1 MFLHFPCKEFAEE
14 SGKTGLRA
22 DTPFL
27 PAYHFTQSAAVCQ
40 RRIALW
46 VKKIF
51 RAAPHNSARD
61 SSERF
66 CPKIKFGKS
75 RNTVCT
81 RRGYAASVSQL
92 RWQRLRYISSFSN
105 CKIGAKDPLLSADAI
120 VRCCL
125 RKSCGSCP
133 LSHGFQ
139 PCQLSQRESQ
149 GAGFARPAQRKDN
162 VLPSA
167 QMARQWEFGG
177 AAALGS
183 PFGGAGERSETE
195 RAQAVA
201 NMGTVRRLQPGTLS
215 VTAFSRASSPK
226 GGAKGRAMPARRT
239 EISAR

>member
-61 SSERF
+61 CSERF

-125 RKSCGSCP
+125 RKSCGSC
-133 LSHGFQ
+133 
-139 PCQLSQRESQ
+139 R
-149 GAGFARPAQRKDN
+149 AGRVAPAGYDEPVTMVANQHR
-162 VLPSA
+162 
-167 QMARQWEFGG
+167 R
-177 AAALGS
+177 GS
-183 PFGGAGERSETE
+183 PGSMAGGRWASK
-195 RAQAVA
+195 
-201 NMGTVRRLQPGTLS
+201 LLPG
-215 VTAFSRASSPK
+215 
-226 GGAKGRAMPARRT
+226 
-239 EISAR
+239 

>member
-75 RNTVCT
+75 RNTVC
-81 RRGYAASVSQL
+81 
-92 RWQRLRYISSFSN
+92 ISDFSN

-149 GAGFARPAQRKDN
+149 GAGFARPAQRKDT

-215 VTAFSRASSPK
+215 VPAFSRASSPK

-239 EISAR
+239 EISAQ

>member
-66 CPKIKFGKS
+66 CPKIKLGKR
-75 RNTVCT
+75 RNTGC
-81 RRGYAASVSQL
+81 
-92 RWQRLRYISSFSN
+92 ISSFSN
-105 CKIGAKDPLLSADAI
+105 CKIGVKDPLLSADAI

-133 LSHGFQ
+133 LSHGTY
-139 PCQLSQRESQ
+139 SK
-149 GAGFARPAQRKDN
+149 FATAY
-162 VLPSA
+162 
-167 QMARQWEFGG
+167 
-177 AAALGS
+177 ALTVS
-183 PFGGAGERSETE
+183 RS
-195 RAQAVA
+195 
-201 NMGTVRRLQPGTLS
+201 L
-215 VTAFSRASSPK
+215 ASSPR
-226 GGAKGRAMPARRT
+226 GRAKGRAKPARRS
-239 EISAR
+239 EMFASVIR

>member
-66 CPKIKFGKS
+66 CPKIKFGKR
-75 RNTVCT
+75 RNTGC
-81 RRGYAASVSQL
+81 
-92 RWQRLRYISSFSN
+92 ISSFSN

-125 RKSCGSCP
+125 RESCGSCRAGRGAP
-133 LSHGFQ
+133 AGNTSLR
-139 PCQLSQRESQ
+139 PWQLTNTVGGHPVRWRV
-149 GAGFARPAQRKDN
+149 GDKA
-162 VLPSA
+162 
-167 QMARQWEFGG
+167 GG
-177 AAALGS
+177 AAAPWLPLWGS
-183 PFGGAGERSETE
+183 W
-195 RAQAVA
+195 RAK
-201 NMGTVRRLQPGTLS
+201 RD
-215 VTAFSRASSPK
+215 
-226 GGAKGRAMPARRT
+226 
-239 EISAR
+239 

>member
-66 CPKIKFGKS
+66 CPKIKFGER
-75 RNTVCT
+75 RNALC
-81 RRGYAASVSQL
+81 L
-92 RWQRLRYISSFSN
+92 SSSSN

>member
-75 RNTVCT
+75 RNTVC
-81 RRGYAASVSQL
+81 
-92 RWQRLRYISSFSN
+92 ISDFSN

-125 RKSCGSCP
+125 RKSCGSC
-133 LSHGFQ
+133 
-139 PCQLSQRESQ
+139 R
-149 GAGFARPAQRKDN
+149 AGRVAPAGYDEP
-162 VLPSA
+162 VT
-167 QMARQWEFGG
+167 MAVNQHRR
-177 AAALGS
+177 GS
-183 PFGGAGERSETE
+183 PGSMAGGGWASKSP
-195 RAQAVA
+195 
-201 NMGTVRRLQPGTLS
+201 RR
-215 VTAFSRASSPK
+215 
-226 GGAKGRAMPARRT
+226 
-239 EISAR
+239 

>member
-51 RAAPHNSARD
+51 R
-61 SSERF
+61 
-66 CPKIKFGKS
+66 
-75 RNTVCT
+75 
-81 RRGYAASVSQL
+81 
-92 RWQRLRYISSFSN
+92 
-105 CKIGAKDPLLSADAI
+105 
-120 VRCCL
+120 
-125 RKSCGSCP
+125 KSCGSCP

-162 VLPSA
+162 VLQSA